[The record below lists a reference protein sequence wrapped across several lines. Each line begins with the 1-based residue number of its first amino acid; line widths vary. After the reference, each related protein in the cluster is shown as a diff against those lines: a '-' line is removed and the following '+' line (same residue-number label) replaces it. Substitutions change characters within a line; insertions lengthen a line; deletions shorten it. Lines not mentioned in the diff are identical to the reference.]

1 MSFDKIGLK
10 RLKRR
15 NTLANRVK
23 CHGNVFNCQ
32 EEHTG
37 KKKLAPAPKPKP
49 QLEKKKGLFNR
60 VKSFFV

>member
-1 MSFDKIGLK
+1 
-10 RLKRR
+10 LKRR